1 MSAEATSTDTPGL
14 WLGFL
19 GWLFL
24 IAGIAAMIIGAT
36 MDISLDGYGV
46 REKVV
51 NLHKMHKAN
60 ATMIIGGF
68 AFLGGIFQI
77 GCAAVIRAGAPAN
90 LLIAKALAPDTSEQ
104 KATDT

>member
-14 WLGFL
+14 WLGFF

-36 MDISLDGYGV
+36 MDISVEGYGV

-51 NLHKMHKAN
+51 NLQKMHKAN
-60 ATMIIGGF
+60 AAMIIGGF
-68 AFLGGIFQI
+68 AFLAGIFQI

-90 LLIAKALAPDTSEQ
+90 LLITKALAPDTSE
-104 KATDT
+104 KKGD